1 MKVTF
6 DKNKE
11 NFTFEFDFDKFGE
24 GSNLTSST

>member
-24 GSNLTSST
+24 GEFTSST

>member
-24 GSNLTSST
+24 GCSTSST